1 MGTVESTNAPTY
13 HRASEEDVLIRAH
26 IAEAGGSGD
35 EPLVDGTTLTV
46 AAVWQ
51 TFQRVRG
58 DRRGFRARTPG
69 LTEDQRMAVVRF
81 VGKYP
86 HYVLPPVQSE

>member
-1 MGTVESTNAPTY
+1 MGTVEPTSTPAY
-13 HRASEEDVLIRAH
+13 HRASEEDALIRVH
-26 IAEAGGSGD
+26 IAEASGGVD
-35 EPLVDGTTLTV
+35 EPLVEGTTLTV

-51 TFQRVRG
+51 AFQRVRG

-86 HYVLPPVQSE
+86 HYVMGSSS

>member
-1 MGTVESTNAPTY
+1 MGTVEPTSTPAY
-13 HRASEEDVLIRAH
+13 HRASEEDALIRAH
-26 IAEAGGSGD
+26 IAEAGGGVD
-35 EPLVDGTTLTV
+35 EPLVEGTTLTV

-51 TFQRVRG
+51 AFQRVRG

-86 HYVLPPVQSE
+86 HYVMGSSS

>member
-1 MGTVESTNAPTY
+1 MGPVEPTSTPTY
-13 HRASEEDVLIRAH
+13 HRASEEDALIRAH
-26 IAEAGGSGD
+26 IAEAGGGVD
-35 EPLVDGTTLTV
+35 EPLVEGTSLTV

-51 TFQRVRG
+51 AFQRVRG

-86 HYVLPPVQSE
+86 HYVMGSSS

>member
-1 MGTVESTNAPTY
+1 MVTVEPTSAPTY
-13 HRASEEDVLIRAH
+13 HRASEEDALIRAH
-26 IAEAGGSGD
+26 IAETDGGVD
-35 EPLVDGTTLTV
+35 EPLVEGTTLTV

-51 TFQRVRG
+51 AFQRVRG

-86 HYVLPPVQSE
+86 HYVLPPSS

>member
-1 MGTVESTNAPTY
+1 MGTVDLTSAPTY

-26 IAEAGGSGD
+26 IAEAGGGVG
-35 EPLVDGTTLTV
+35 EPTVDGTTLTV

-58 DRRGFRARTPG
+58 DRRGFRARTPD

>member
-13 HRASEEDVLIRAH
+13 HRASEDDALIRAH
-26 IAEAGGSGD
+26 IAEAGGGGD

-51 TFQRVRG
+51 AFQRVRG

>member
-1 MGTVESTNAPTY
+1 MLQPITE
-13 HRASEEDVLIRAH
+13 RARKTRSSGRILPKR
-26 IAEAGGSGD
+26 AGGVD
-35 EPLVDGTTLTV
+35 EPLVEGTTLTV

-51 TFQRVRG
+51 AFQRVRG

-86 HYVLPPVQSE
+86 HYVLPPSG

>member
-1 MGTVESTNAPTY
+1 MGTVDRTSTPAY

-26 IAEAGGSGD
+26 IAEAGGGGD

-86 HYVLPPVQSE
+86 HYVLPPAQSE

>member
-26 IAEAGGSGD
+26 IAEAGSGVD
-35 EPLVDGTTLTV
+35 EPTVDGTTLTV

-86 HYVLPPVQSE
+86 HYVLPPAQSE